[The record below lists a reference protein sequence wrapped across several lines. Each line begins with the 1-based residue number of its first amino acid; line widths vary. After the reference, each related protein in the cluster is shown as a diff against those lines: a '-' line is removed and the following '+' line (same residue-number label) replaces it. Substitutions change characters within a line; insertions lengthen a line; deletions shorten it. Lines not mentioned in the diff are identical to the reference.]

1 MEFSLND
8 VLVQTDTEHL
18 SVQIL
23 LDREVQH
30 QQGIAVAIND
40 TVVPKNDWAT
50 RYIQSRDRVLIIS
63 ATQGG

>member
-8 VLVQTDTEHL
+8 VLINIDAERL
-18 SVQIL
+18 SVQAL
-23 LDREVQH
+23 LDSEMQY

-40 TVVPKNDWAT
+40 TVVPKTSWSVQ
-50 RYIQSRDRVLIIS
+50 YIQANDRVLIIS